1 MQTQKE
7 ALELKEFLKGLIP
20 FLEVSV
26 TKIDGLDQ
34 EIFGIRIDFTSD
46 FHELV
51 FALNGQFMKYKES
64 TGMDTFEVPE
74 SAKRILGYVI
84 AYNSACV
91 NLGLIDAVEKSTGL
105 FGKILGTSKEALMS
119 QDERMRIAKNVGF
132 VKGLLE
138 KPRPEDLLSSQE
150 QEYCK
155 MWSQSLA
162 TLTRKTFR

>member
-7 ALELKEFLKGLIP
+7 ALELKEFLNGLIP
-20 FLEVSV
+20 FLELSV

-51 FALNGQFMKYKES
+51 FVLNGQFMKYKES
-64 TGMDTFEVPE
+64 TGMDIFEVSE
-74 SAKRILGYVI
+74 SEKRILGYII

-91 NLGLIDAVEKSTGL
+91 NLGLIDAVEKSKGL
-105 FGKILGTSKEALMS
+105 FGKILGTSKDALMS
-119 QDERMRIAKNVGF
+119 QDERMRIANNVGY

-138 KPRPEDLLSSQE
+138 KPRPEDMLSAQE

-155 MWSQSLA
+155 MWLKSLA
-162 TLTRKTFR
+162 TITRNTF

>member
-7 ALELKEFLKGLIP
+7 ALELKEFLNGLIP
-20 FLEVSV
+20 FLNVSV

-34 EIFGIRIDFTSD
+34 ELFGIRIDFTSD

-51 FALNGQFMKYKES
+51 FVLNGQFMKYKDS
-64 TGMDTFEVPE
+64 AGMDTFEVSE
-74 SAKRILGYVI
+74 SEKRILGYVV

-91 NLGLIDAVEKSTGL
+91 NLGLIETVEKSKGL
-105 FGKILGTSKEALMS
+105 FGRFLGASKEALMS
-119 QDERMRIAKNVGF
+119 QEELMKLAKNVGF

-138 KPRPEDLLSSQE
+138 KPRTEDMLSAQE

-155 MWSQSLA
+155 MWLKSLA
-162 TLTRKTFR
+162 TITRKTFR